1 MRNTWHRHD
10 IRLCPHTTQSINH
23 QQWEPPNSKRSEL
36 KSFDN
41 TECSLEDTLLW
52 TDTLKANRHSDGTS
66 IPFPTGVPA
75 NKIWTGFG
83 TSYATTYLH
92 KLQDKRRNRPIS
104 KCGEDD
110 GTLRPC
116 GTPFNID
123 QTVGKRQKI
132 CACRRAYY
140 CSRDNGVKRDHHFVS
155 DEHD

>member
-23 QQWEPPNSKRSEL
+23 QQWEPPTIKRSEL

-41 TECSLEDTLLW
+41 TERSLEDTLPW
-52 TDTLKANRHSDGTS
+52 TDTLKANCHSDGTS

-75 NKIWTGFG
+75 TKIWTGFG

-104 KCGEDD
+104 KCGE
-110 GTLRPC
+110 GL
-116 GTPFNID
+116 F
-123 QTVGKRQKI
+123 
-132 CACRRAYY
+132 RRYTAVDRYIKSKPSQRWNQY
-140 CSRDNGVKRDHHFVS
+140 SFSHWCTS
-155 DEHD
+155 